1 MTCRLWASFLL
12 FFGLMLASC
21 SPAPTLDAQDWP
33 DDDDIATWIALTLTQ
48 RFEDGQ
54 QVTPQPEGQ
63 IPGDQTV
70 EGELGLGDSDGDA
83 IFVGT
88 RTQDVLPSRTDES
101 MGNGQA
107 VDETETPIDATTLT
121 PVPEETQKL
130 LTETPTVRVT
140 DTPMLTEDRAPDIIA
155 GIPGFNALDLAEHLS
170 GYGFDCPGEVNP
182 SGISHEEMCVFDSE
196 EFRFEVT
203 VWGKGVES
211 IDLVEAAVFYFGD
224 LDYSSFVSVLFEAVA
239 EISYDGSVPDEAKDW
254 VIDKVSEIQQIGD
267 EAVDEFGGVRY
278 YIYALLSAQVL
289 EIGHLPIE

>member
-1 MTCRLWASFLL
+1 LL

-21 SPAPTLDAQDWP
+21 SPVPTLDAQDWP

-63 IPGDQTV
+63 IPVDQTV
-70 EGELGLGDSDGDA
+70 EGEPGLGDSDDA

-88 RTQDVLPSRTDES
+88 HTQDVLPSRTDES

-107 VDETETPIDATTLT
+107 VDETETPINATPTDVATLT
-121 PVPEETQKL
+121 PVPEETQQL
-130 LTETPTVRVT
+130 LTETPTLRVT
-140 DTPMLTEDRAPDIIA
+140 DTPIPTEDRAPDIIA
-155 GIPGFNALDLAEHLS
+155 GIPGFNALDLVERLA
-170 GYGFDCPGEVNP
+170 GYGFVCPGEVNP

-203 VWGKGVES
+203 VWGRGAES

-239 EISYDGSVPDEAKDW
+239 EISYDGSVQDEAKDW
-254 VIDKVSEIQQIGD
+254 VIEKISEIQYIGD